1 MSRPAI
7 LPFPLIALLRWCGF
21 VLILMPAPL
30 AAEVTSTVSFEL
42 NPPTFDHHVMPV
54 LSKAGCNL
62 GTCHGNFRGK
72 GDFRLS
78 LRGQDPQADYLAL
91 TSELGGRR
99 INRQQPAHSLML
111 MKPAADVPH
120 VGGQRFTPHDLEY
133 QILKQWIAQ
142 GMPAPQSD
150 VPTVVELQASPE
162 RQEIL
167 DPDDGVQLTTIATFS
182 DGSRHNVS
190 ALTTFETTNFLCE
203 VDQHGYVQRL
213 GFGETIVI
221 ARYINQQVP
230 IRLAFLP
237 SPDSN
242 TTEPSSRQVRNYID
256 QHVFAKLD
264 RLRVPFAGEC
274 DDRTFL
280 RRVYV
285 DVLGRLPT
293 VEEARSFLEDPDAE
307 KRMALIDRLLQ
318 QDEFADHWALKWS
331 DLLRNEEKLLDA
343 KGVDL
348 FYQWIRHSIQQGKPL
363 NQFVHELVASR
374 GSTYDSPAANY
385 YRSLRDPLERG
396 ETTAQ
401 LFLGVRLQ
409 CAKCH
414 NHPFDVWTQ
423 DDYYSWAALFARVDY
438 EIVENNRKDKFDKHE
453 FQGEQIVVVK
463 EEGEVQNVRTGQD
476 ARPQY
481 LSQQATTDVS
491 DQSDRLL
498 QLADWLTSDNNP
510 AFAKV
515 QVNRIWYQL
524 MGQGLV
530 DPVDDFRI
538 TNPASH
544 PELLME
550 LTDDFIRHRF
560 DLRHLV
566 RTILNSAAY
575 QSAPFSFEPTELQS
589 ENYAGTVARRLTAE
603 QLLDAQCDVLGADT
617 IFAGFDADEVH
628 RAIRLP
634 GVNRV
639 RLREAKQT
647 SDDRFLRTFGKPER
661 LIACEC
667 ERSDETTLSQA
678 FLLISGN
685 GLQER
690 LESPTNRLHQWRK
703 ADKTDDQIIE
713 QFYWTALQRSPSS
726 AEIAACKKLLDGSLR
741 PDDAWQD
748 IAWAVLN
755 SKEFL
760 FRQ

>member
-1 MSRPAI
+1 
-7 LPFPLIALLRWCGF
+7 
-21 VLILMPAPL
+21 
-30 AAEVTSTVSFEL
+30 
-42 NPPTFDHHVMPV
+42 
-54 LSKAGCNL
+54 
-62 GTCHGNFRGK
+62 
-72 GDFRLS
+72 
-78 LRGQDPQADYLAL
+78 
-91 TSELGGRR
+91 
-99 INRQQPAHSLML
+99 
-111 MKPAADVPH
+111 
-120 VGGQRFTPHDLEY
+120 
-133 QILKQWIAQ
+133 
-142 GMPAPQSD
+142 
-150 VPTVVELQASPE
+150 
-162 RQEIL
+162 
-167 DPDDGVQLTTIATFS
+167 
-182 DGSRHNVS
+182 
-190 ALTTFETTNFLCE
+190 
-203 VDQHGYVQRL
+203 
-213 GFGETIVI
+213 
-221 ARYINQQVP
+221 
-230 IRLAFLP
+230 
-237 SPDSN
+237 
-242 TTEPSSRQVRNYID
+242 
-256 QHVFAKLD
+256 
-264 RLRVPFAGEC
+264 
-274 DDRTFL
+274 
-280 RRVYV
+280 
-285 DVLGRLPT
+285 T
-293 VEEARSFLEDPDAE
+293 VEEAKAFLEDPAEE
-307 KRMALIDRLLQ
+307 KRSVLIDWLLQ

-348 FYQWIRHSIQQGKPL
+348 FYQWIRQSIQQGKPL
-363 NQFVHELVASR
+363 NQFVQELVASR

-453 FQGEQIVVVK
+453 FQGEQIVVIK
-463 EEGEVQNVRTGQD
+463 DEGEVQNVRTGKN
-476 ARPQY
+476 APPRF

-491 DQSDRLL
+491 DQVDRLQ
-498 QLADWLTSDNNP
+498 QLADWLTSDNNL
-510 AFAKV
+510 AFANV

-575 QSAPFSFEPTELQS
+575 QSAPFSFEPTELQT

-603 QLLDAQCDVLGADT
+603 QLLDAQCDVLGADAK
-617 IFAGFDADEVH
+617 FAGFDANDVQ
-628 RAIRLP
+628 RAIQLP

-690 LESPTNRLHQWRK
+690 LASATNRLHQWRK
-703 ADKTDDQIIE
+703 ADQTDDQIIE
-713 QFYWTALQRSPSS
+713 QLYWTALQRSPSS
-726 AEIAACKKLLDGSLR
+726 AEFVGCKELLAGSLR